1 MAIITS
7 RYALGWYGVSYASDD
22 NLCSEFNL
30 TKRIGHYTMT
40 QSGGVWSKN
49 FVRGTDLPSSATE
62 EDVNGLIIFGYSSSG
77 APWVWS
83 LEKEKNAF
91 YDPDNIF
98 TSSEQ
103 AGQPYRGAIAFTK
116 NDEGDAILACGR
128 MYFIINNRSVEIDI
142 PGFIP
147 SADGVDMGRIDTTN
161 KNVKDV

>member
-98 TSSEQ
+98 TSAEQ

-116 NDEGDAILACGR
+116 NDDGDAILACGR